1 MHGALKTTASRPP
14 IGSRDGAKERTD
26 YRAKELV
33 WDGRPHSPT
42 WTRRVLA
49 TIDPDSKWP
58 RTYPNSLKIASASFL
73 RLARLMRDVRHACRW
88 PARGLFFARPSFC
101 HCLVGD
107 KPKVSTLP
115 IRPHFD
121 VVDDNLHPLQVG
133 RAFRRA
139 KQLGVVIQ
147 RVEDFDGPHA
157 SPGEETGIGS
167 KKILAASYVK
177 VGAVGP
183 GNGLGHCGDWRE
195 QDCKESGGGNS

>member
-1 MHGALKTTASRPP
+1 V
-14 IGSRDGAKERTD
+14 
-26 YRAKELV
+26 LV
-33 WDGRPHSPT
+33 VS
-42 WTRRVLA
+42 
-49 TIDPDSKWP
+49 
-58 RTYPNSLKIASASFL
+58 
-73 RLARLMRDVRHACRW
+73 
-88 PARGLFFARPSFC
+88 
-101 HCLVGD
+101 CLSDQISSVQ
-107 KPKVSTLP
+107 
-115 IRPHFD
+115 I
-121 VVDDNLHPLQVG
+121 HPLQVG

-195 QDCKESGGGNS
+195 QDCKESGGGNSWLGHLVPRFSNCWSRKMIQMSH